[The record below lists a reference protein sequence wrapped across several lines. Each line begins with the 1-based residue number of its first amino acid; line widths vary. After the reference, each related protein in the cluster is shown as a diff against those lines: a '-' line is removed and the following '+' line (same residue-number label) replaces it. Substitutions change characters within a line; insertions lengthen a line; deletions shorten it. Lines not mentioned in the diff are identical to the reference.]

1 MKSKCGHE
9 TKRIHDTKRI
19 DETKRQCA
27 LLSAFIKESLSS
39 VSRSRPTALAVS
51 FGPLTP
57 LFTVDAVTLRAGL
70 EDQVKLIG
78 VNGRRAGQRA

>member
-1 MKSKCGHE
+1 MWSMKRNE
-9 TKRIHDTKRI
+9 FTTRNELTKPSVNVR
-19 DETKRQCA
+19 

-57 LFTVDAVTLRAGL
+57 LFTADAVTLRAGL